1 MADGESSK
9 NSNGPT
15 GLEDIVLR
23 PDDDKVPI
31 EIDQKTG
38 RAKDPN
44 KAKFVTFLGSL
55 AQKEVSILTPRWK
68 EVSKVQR
75 NLIWEKICVSNL
87 F

>member
-9 NSNGPT
+9 NSSGPT

-31 EIDQKTG
+31 EIDPKTG

-55 AQKEVSILTPRWK
+55 AQKEVSILTPQVEGGIK
-68 EVSKVQR
+68 STEESDMGKD
-75 NLIWEKICVSNL
+75 LCK
-87 F
+87 